1 MGDSTIIFPAGRIAL
16 EGANAVVG
24 NTAHRVLAVGQQLAA
39 GTAASG
45 ELQEQIGN
53 DNSWDT
59 LFGEKSMLAATIRA
73 FKGTLSS
80 PLNRVT
86 RIDAIG
92 LDDNGS
98 TKAAGKVTFT
108 SGPVTAGASGSI
120 TVIIGSE
127 RNHSYEVSYLGGDVV
142 TAIGATLEAAIN
154 ADSKR
159 QVEPANSAG
168 DVDLVAQHAGTVGNG
183 IGIKVVGSI
192 PGVDIAVTAMTG
204 GATDPVLTTLFDP
217 VATERYQTVLY
228 PANWGFDTL
237 TDFLDARLNTAGQ
250 LLDGV
255 GITALADTVANLKT
269 AGNAENSASLI
280 IYGDNKVDDALYKGS
295 AILELPYETVG
306 YAGGIRAL
314 RLTDGA
320 SISRFV
326 AGNAGLDNFGG
337 VHVSSKP
344 YANTP
349 YPFSSV
355 VPAGKGFTQT
365 EIEELKDAGIAVRGN
380 NISKNQIISGEVVTT
395 YKTDSSGNPDQ
406 TFKFLNY
413 VDQGV
418 AFRELLYNNIR
429 ARYAQSRLTDGDLIP
444 RIPSVNEDSL
454 SQYVTELFVLAGTPE
469 YSLVVAGAAAKSFFR
484 QELDVTIDFATGTAT
499 IFGQVPLLTQF
510 RAFDAVFQ
518 LRFDVPVGAGG

>member
-1 MGDSTIIFPAGRIAL
+1 MGDSTIIYPAGRIAL

-24 NTAHRVLAVGQQLAA
+24 NTAHRVLGVGQMLAA
-39 GTAASG
+39 GTAVSG

-59 LFGEKSMLAATIRA
+59 LFGEKSMSAAMIRA
-73 FKGTLSS
+73 FKGSLSA

-86 RIDAIG
+86 RLDFIA
-92 LDDNGS
+92 LDDNGGGIEAS
-98 TKAAGKVTFT
+98 GNVTFT
-108 SGPVTAGASGSI
+108 GGPATADGSI
-120 TVIIGSE
+120 KVIIGSN
-127 RNHSYEVSYLGGDVV
+127 RNNSYTVSFSDTDNVTTIGDALV
-142 TAIGATLEAAIN
+142 TVIT
-154 ADSKR
+154 ADSKA
-159 QVEPANSAG
+159 QVSGVNTAG
-168 DVDLVAQHAGTVGNG
+168 DVALTAEHKGTVGNG
-183 IGIKVVGSI
+183 IGIKVIGEI
-192 PGVDIAVTAMTG
+192 PGVTIAVTAMSG
-204 GATDPVLTTLFDP
+204 GATDPSLTTLFDP

-237 TDFLDARLNTAGQ
+237 TDFLDARLNTGGQ

-255 GITALADTVANLKT
+255 GITALADTAANLKT

-365 EIEELKDAGIAVRGN
+365 EIEELKDVGIAVRGN

-444 RIPSVNEDSL
+444 RIPSVNAVSL